1 MNKKILPALTFDDV
15 LLVPQKSSVLPRDV
29 DISTNITTTLKAH
42 VPIISADMDSV
53 TESTMAVAMAK
64 NGGLGIIHKNMTPK
78 AQAEEVQTVKKSDA
92 AYLAGVSVGVG
103 QDMIE
108 RVRLAK
114 KVGADVV
121 VISTAHGHSAGV
133 IKGVKAIRK
142 AYPELPI
149 IAGNVVTASGTR
161 DLIKAGASAVKV
173 GVGPGSICTTRV
185 VAGVGVPQLTAIMNA
200 AAEAKKHN
208 IPIIADGGIRYSGDI
223 VKALA
228 AGAGFVML
236 GSLLAATT
244 EAPGE
249 LVTISGKKYKIYRG
263 MGSREAMSSGS
274 KDRYG
279 QAGTSSGKLV
289 AEGVSGKVPIKGE
302 AADVLFKLVG
312 GLRSGMGY
320 LGAKNLKELRGK
332 AEFIEISNS
341 GLTESHP
348 HDIDY

>member
-1 MNKKILPALTFDDV
+1 MDKKILPALTFDDV
-15 LLVPQKSSVLPRDV
+15 LLVPQKSFVLPRDV
-29 DISTNITTTLKAH
+29 DVSTNITKTLR
-42 VPIISADMDSV
+42 VQIPIMSADMDTV
-53 TESTMAVAMAK
+53 TESKMAVAIAK
-64 NGGLGIIHKNMTPK
+64 SGGLGIIHKNMTPK
-78 AQAEEVQTVKKSDA
+78 AQAHEVRTVKKADA
-92 AYLAGVSVGVG
+92 RYLAGVSVGVG
-103 QDMIE
+103 KDMIE
-108 RVRLAK
+108 RVRLAQ
-114 KVGADVV
+114 KVGVDVV

-133 IKGVKAIRK
+133 IDGVRAIRK
-142 AYPELPI
+142 AYPKLQI
-149 IAGNVVTASGTR
+149 IAGNVVTAEGTR

-185 VAGVGVPQLTAIMNA
+185 VAGVGVPQLTAVMNA
-200 AAEAKKHN
+200 TAEASKHN

-228 AGAGFVML
+228 AGARSVML
-236 GSLLAATT
+236 GSLLAATK
-244 EAPGE
+244 EAPGK

-279 QAGTSSGKLV
+279 QAKTPSGKLV
-289 AEGVSGKVPIKGE
+289 AEGVSGQVPMGGE
-302 AADVLFKLVG
+302 VADVLFKLAG

-332 AEFIEISNS
+332 AEFVEISNS

-348 HDIDY
+348 HGIDY